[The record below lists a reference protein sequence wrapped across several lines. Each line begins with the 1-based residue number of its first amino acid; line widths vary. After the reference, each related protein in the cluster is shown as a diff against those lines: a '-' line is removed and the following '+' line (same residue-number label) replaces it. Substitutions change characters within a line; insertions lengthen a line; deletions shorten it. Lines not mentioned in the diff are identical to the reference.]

1 MEKRALNDRI
11 RSFYNQSTQLWLDTW
26 GRHMH
31 HGYYGTDGKTKKNAQ
46 QAQIDMI
53 EEMLRWGKVDNAMSI
68 LDAGCGV
75 GGSAIYLARRFGA
88 TARGCTLSDVQCQEA
103 QALISSEKLT
113 GKVIVERRDMMT
125 LTPEDGPFDLIWSM
139 ESAEHICDKRQL
151 LEKFYSLLVPGGTL
165 LMATW
170 CCCHNPPASGKK
182 EEKLLAKIGAY
193 YHLPPMI
200 SVEEYQTLAHN
211 VGFEQVQTSDWS
223 EAVSPFWMEVI
234 RSAFRWRSAMGLIR
248 SGWATIRGAW
258 AMQYMTRG
266 YKLGIIQY
274 GVIQGRKP

>member
-11 RSFYNQSTQLWLDTW
+11 RSFYNQSTQLWLDVW

-31 HGYYGTDGKTKKNAQ
+31 HGFYGRDGKIRINRQ

-53 EEMLRWGKVDNAMSI
+53 EEMLRWGGVDGAGSI

-88 TARGCTLSDVQCQEA
+88 NATGCTLSDVQCQVA
-103 QALISSEKLT
+103 QDLIAKEKLT
-113 GKVIVERRDMMT
+113 EKVIVERRDMMT
-125 LTPEDGPFDLIWSM
+125 LIPEDGPFDLIWSM
-139 ESAEHICDKRQL
+139 ESAEHIRDKQQL

-170 CCCHNPPASGKK
+170 CCRDNPPPLKK
-182 EEKLLAKIGAY
+182 TEEKLLAKIGAY

-200 SVEEYQTLAHN
+200 SIEDYQALAQN
-211 VGFEQVQTSDWS
+211 TGFEQVQTDDWS
-223 EAVSPFWMEVI
+223 KAVAPFWMEVI
-234 RSAFRWRSAMGLIR
+234 RSAFRWKSAVGLIR

-266 YKLGIIQY
+266 YKQGAIKY
-274 GVIQGRKP
+274 GVIKGRKP